1 MSSGPTPDPVIATT
15 TRLSIVAL
23 LAPAQ
28 ELEFSSVRDALEL
41 SDSALSKQAS
51 ALEAAGYV
59 AIRKGYVGKRPR
71 TWLKLTAKGRAAFD
85 AHVAALNAIV
95 ARAGVS
101 ITHPQG

>member
-1 MSSGPTPDPVIATT
+1 MTGGTPEPDPVIVTT

-23 LAPAQ
+23 LAAA
-28 ELEFSSVRDALEL
+28 EEMEFAAVRDAVGL

-59 AIRKGYVGKRPR
+59 GVRKGYVGKRPR
-71 TWLKLTAKGRAAFD
+71 TWLKLTATGRRAFQ

-95 ARAGVS
+95 ARAGTS
-101 ITHPQG
+101 ITDPR